1 MSARRD
7 AAKTLKAFEIAS
19 RVEGMGGDL
28 TMQNDRDY
36 LALVLGMPVD
46 ARAVAQRSEANPR
59 DFSFR
64 VTNAMALL
72 RAGRGKEA
80 LKVLE
85 DCEPDVHVE
94 SLVPSQRMVVAA
106 ALAAGGKPKEAE
118 YVAAT
123 IPPASISGQEVDFL
137 AGELKK
143 AQAAQGS
150 GGG

>member
-1 MSARRD
+1 
-7 AAKTLKAFEIAS
+7 
-19 RVEGMGGDL
+19 
-28 TMQNDRDY
+28 
-36 LALVLGMPVD
+36 MPVD
-46 ARAVAQRSEANPR
+46 AQAVALRSEANPR

-64 VTNAMALL
+64 VTSAMALL

-106 ALAAGGKPKEAE
+106 ALAAGGKPKDAE

-123 IPPASISGQEVDFL
+123 ILPASLSAQEAVFL
-137 AGELKK
+137 VEELKK
-143 AQAAQGS
+143 ALPAQGR